1 MKRREFIKKA
11 AVIGIGSYGAT
22 RIKFISNMKSYGGK
36 KMSPVIISTWNH
48 GLEANEAAYR
58 VLSSG
63 GTSLDAVE
71 KGANVVE
78 DDPAVSSVGYGGLP
92 DEQMDVTLDAAIM
105 DWRGNAG
112 AVGCLEKIK
121 NPISVARKVMQNS
134 RHVMLVG
141 DGAYQFAI
149 AHGFKPID
157 LLTDNARE
165 QWLRWKESWG
175 GNWIGKNEENHDT
188 VGIIA
193 IDSKRRISGGVST
206 SGLAWKIHGRVGDS
220 PIIGAGL
227 YVDGE
232 VGGAASTGVGE
243 ANMRIVG
250 SHVVVEAMR
259 SGKSPQE
266 ACEEAIHRA
275 IKMHL
280 SIIRREKSF
289 QLAYIALNLNGEFG
303 AASIR
308 PGFQYAVYKDGVNKL
323 INSKFLYNG

>member
-1 MKRREFIKKA
+1 MRRREFIKKT
-11 AVIGIGSYGAT
+11 AVIGIGAYSAT
-22 RIKFISNMKSYGGK
+22 KAKLLPKFKSYGGK
-36 KMSPVIISTWNH
+36 TMFPVIISTWSH
-48 GLEANEAAYR
+48 GLEANEAAYKI
-58 VLSSG
+58 LSAG

-92 DEQMDVTLDAAIM
+92 DEQMDVTLDAGIM

-121 NPISVARKVMQNS
+121 NPISVARKVMENS

-141 DGAYQFAI
+141 KGAYEFAV
-149 AHGFKPID
+149 AHGFKPMD
-157 LLTDNARE
+157 LLTDNARN
-165 QWLRWKESWG
+165 QWLKWKESLG
-175 GNWIGKNEENHDT
+175 TNWVKNMIENHDT

-193 IDSKRRISGGVST
+193 VDSKRRISAGVST

-250 SHVVVEAMR
+250 SHLVVEAMR
-259 SGKSPQE
+259 HGKSPQE
-266 ACEEAIHRA
+266 ACEEAILRA
-275 IKMHL
+275 VKMHL
-280 SIIRREKSF
+280 RIIKKDKSF
-289 QLAYIALNLNGEFG
+289 QLAYIALNLNGDFG
-303 AASIR
+303 GASVR
-308 PGFQYAVYKDGVNKL
+308 PGFQYAVYKDGANKL
-323 INSKFLYNG
+323 FDSKFLYTD